1 MRRFAYRAV
10 LWCGGAVTVALAAAA
25 ALTVIG
31 LVAAGDQSHDHGEGE
46 DKS

>member
-25 ALTVIG
+25 AMTESLT
-31 LVAAGDQSHDHGEGE
+31 DHLLRKLEP
-46 DKS
+46 

>member
-25 ALTVIG
+25 ALTVSLTDRSCTG
-31 LVAAGDQSHDHGEGE
+31 WSH
-46 DKS
+46 KA

>member
-25 ALTVIG
+25 ALTVS
-31 LVAAGDQSHDHGEGE
+31 LTDRLLHRLAS
-46 DKS
+46 

>member
-25 ALTVIG
+25 LAVSLTDR
-31 LVAAGDQSHDHGEGE
+31 LLHTLEP
-46 DKS
+46 